1 MPKKIY
7 DILPPKLA
15 NKTENTAKSF
25 ATHEKSHGQQKLKKP
40 KKSSPIILDK
50 KDKRFPLKEIL
61 IGGGVILIL
70 LSIYLYNK
78 LPKAQIQILPRM
90 EQVSQEEKIVAD
102 KSIGEVDIIKK
113 VIPAYYAEETQD
125 SWQEFQSTGIV
136 SNDKKATGSV
146 KIYNKLDSLAPLTL
160 IKGTHFLSDSGKSF
174 VIVDRVIIP
183 SAQYQKGKLV
193 PGSVTAKVEA
203 KEAGEDYNIGNSKFS
218 VPKLSGTVYY
228 YSIYA
233 ESSSPMVGGY
243 VGNVKKVTKDDIQKA
258 QDDLTE
264 KLLEQAEVALKN
276 KLTPDDILI
285 DDSVVRDIISFSS
298 TIKQDTI
305 IDKFG
310 AEAKVKVSGLIFKKQ
325 DLEKFVKD
333 SIVAKLP
340 QNNSVLETSL
350 DINYNPGVIDNKN
363 GKVTLDLDFSAKVY
377 QDINTQELVELFSL
391 QTTEEIKEI
400 VNSVEYSDKI
410 SEAKIT
416 FWPFWVKKAPKN
428 KDRIVIDLVFE

>member
-1 MPKKIY
+1 M
-7 DILPPKLA
+7 
-15 NKTENTAKSF
+15 
-25 ATHEKSHGQQKLKKP
+25 
-40 KKSSPIILDK
+40 
-50 KDKRFPLKEIL
+50 
-61 IGGGVILIL
+61 
-70 LSIYLYNK
+70 
-78 LPKAQIQILPRM
+78 
-90 EQVSQEEKIVAD
+90 
-102 KSIGEVDIIKK
+102 
-113 VIPAYYAEETQD
+113 
-125 SWQEFQSTGIV
+125 
-136 SNDKKATGSV
+136 
-146 KIYNKLDSLAPLTL
+146 
-160 IKGTHFLSDSGKSF
+160 
-174 VIVDRVIIP
+174 
-183 SAQYQKGKLV
+183 
-193 PGSVTAKVEA
+193 
-203 KEAGEDYNIGNSKFS
+203 
-218 VPKLSGTVYY
+218 
-228 YSIYA
+228 
-233 ESSSPMVGGY
+233 
-243 VGNVKKVTKDDIQKA
+243 
-258 QDDLTE
+258 TE
-264 KLLEQAEVALKN
+264 KLLEQAEVALKS

>member
-1 MPKKIY
+1 M
-7 DILPPKLA
+7 
-15 NKTENTAKSF
+15 
-25 ATHEKSHGQQKLKKP
+25 
-40 KKSSPIILDK
+40 
-50 KDKRFPLKEIL
+50 
-61 IGGGVILIL
+61 
-70 LSIYLYNK
+70 
-78 LPKAQIQILPRM
+78 
-90 EQVSQEEKIVAD
+90 
-102 KSIGEVDIIKK
+102 
-113 VIPAYYAEETQD
+113 
-125 SWQEFQSTGIV
+125 

-264 KLLEQAEVALKN
+264 KLLEQAEVALKS